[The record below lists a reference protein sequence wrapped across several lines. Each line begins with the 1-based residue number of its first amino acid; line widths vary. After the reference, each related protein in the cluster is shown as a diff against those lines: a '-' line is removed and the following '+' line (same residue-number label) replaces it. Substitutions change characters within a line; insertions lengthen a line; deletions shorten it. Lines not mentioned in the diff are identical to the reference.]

1 MSVEILD
8 SILKGVFKEQQ
19 VIKIRVEKRKGHRDV
34 TIITGFDTK
43 DPELRKIVSELKSK
57 LACGGT
63 IKDDHV
69 ELQGDHRHKVKEFLI
84 AKGFSE
90 SNILVE

>member
-1 MSVEILD
+1 MSAEILD
-8 SILKGVFKEQQ
+8 NILKGVFKEQQ
-19 VIKIRVEKRKGHRDV
+19 VIKIRVEKRKGHREV
-34 TIITGFDTK
+34 TVITGLDTK
-43 DPELRKIVSELKSK
+43 DPDLRKMVSELKSL

-84 AKGFSE
+84 ARGFAE
-90 SNILVE
+90 GNIIVE

>member
-1 MSVEILD
+1 MSAEILD

-19 VIKIRVEKRKGHRDV
+19 VIKIRVEKRKGHREV
-34 TIITGFDTK
+34 TVITGLDTK
-43 DPELRKIVSELKSK
+43 DPDLRKMVSELKSL

-69 ELQGDHRHKVKEFLI
+69 ELQGDHRHRVKEFLI
-84 AKGFSE
+84 ARGFAE
-90 SNILVE
+90 SNIIVE